1 LVQKRKGGITLPLC
15 SRPSAPGEITQRS
28 CAFYG
33 ARWMLA
39 PLEDAIHIVHG
50 PVGCAYYGGTVR
62 GRSFRVFST
71 ALEEKDIVFGGGK
84 RLIRTLKEAK
94 AIMPHARYIFV
105 YATCSTAIIGD
116 DIDSICKKMEKELG
130 CPVIFV
136 NCPGFKGDSQASGHR
151 IAFESLLNRLIGQGQ
166 RTEVGNYDVNI
177 IGDYNINGESMVLKS
192 LLEKMGIRVR
202 CIFTGHADYEGII
215 AAHRVRLNLLVCQSS
230 GRFLAEALQ
239 KRYGIAYLKVTF
251 LGPSQTMASLR
262 KIGQFLGLER
272 EAERVIATG
281 YKAIKPGLDRFL
293 PKLRGKRAALFF
305 GAARMA
311 SLIKALDDMGT
322 EVVFTGSQFGDLTTY
337 KETWQTVNPGTYI
350 IDDASEHD
358 LEHLLDELRPDV
370 FMGGIKE
377 QSLSHKFGIGFCLF
391 PQLKC
396 AGPYVGF
403 QGFLNFASSVH
414 NAVYAPVWKF
424 AKLNPNSS
432 PHSADRKP
440 RKSWFSCHCEAC
452 PPVPFVPS
460 LQLPGKPGVG
470 RRGGTTEAIS

>member
-1 LVQKRKGGITLPLC
+1 MSKRGHLVQKKHGDINLPFC
-15 SRPSAPGEITQRS
+15 SRPSTPGEITQRS

-39 PLEDAIHIVHG
+39 PLEDAIHVIHG
-50 PVGCAYYGGTVR
+50 PVGCASYGSTVR
-62 GRSFRVFST
+62 GRSFRLFST
-71 ALEEKDIVFGGGK
+71 ALEEKDIVFGGRK
-84 RLIRTLKEAK
+84 KLIETIKDAK

-116 DIDSICKKMEKELG
+116 DMDFICKDMEKDLG
-130 CPVIFV
+130 YPVIFV
-136 NCPGFKGDSQASGHR
+136 NCPGFIGDSQASGHR
-151 IAFESLLNRLIGQGQ
+151 IAFESILNRLIGQGE
-166 RTEVGNYDVNI
+166 RTEIGDYDVNI
-177 IGDYNINGESMVLKS
+177 IGDYNINNESKVLKS

-440 RKSWFSCHCEAC
+440 RKSWFSYHCE
-452 PPVPFVPS
+452 
-460 LQLPGKPGVG
+460 
-470 RRGGTTEAIS
+470 GGTTEAIS

>member
-1 LVQKRKGGITLPLC
+1 MKGCLNYNMGAHLVQKRKEGTNLPLC

-39 PLEDAIHIVHG
+39 PLEDAIHVVHG
-50 PVGCAYYGGTVR
+50 PVGCASYGSTVR

-71 ALEEKDIVFGGGK
+71 ALEEKDIVFGGRK
-84 RLIRTLKEAK
+84 RLIRTIKEAK
-94 AIMPHARYIFV
+94 AVMPHARYCFV

-116 DIDSICKKMEKELG
+116 DIENICKKMEKDLG

-151 IAFESLLNRLIGQGQ
+151 IAYESLLNRLIGQGK
-166 RTEVGNYDVNI
+166 RTDVGDYDVNI
-177 IGDYNINGESMVLKS
+177 IGDYNINGESKVLKS
-192 LLEKMGIRVR
+192 LLEEMGIRVR

-215 AAHRVRLNLLVCQSS
+215 AAHSVRLNLLICQSS

-239 KRYGIAYLKVTF
+239 KRYGIPYLKVTF

-262 KIGQFLGLER
+262 KIGQYFGLEAQ
-272 EAERVIATG
+272 AEKIIATG

-293 PKLRGKRAALFF
+293 PRLKGKRAALFF

-322 EVVFTGSQFGDLTTY
+322 DVVFTGSQFGDLTTY
-337 KETWQTVNPGTYI
+337 KEACQTVSPGTYI

-377 QSLSHKFGIGFCLF
+377 QYLSHKFGIGFCPF
-391 PQLKC
+391 PQLRR

-403 QGFLNFASSVH
+403 QGFLNFAGSVH
-414 NAVYAPVWKF
+414 NAVYAPVWKL
-424 AKLNPNSS
+424 ATQNL
-432 PHSADRKP
+432 
-440 RKSWFSCHCEAC
+440 
-452 PPVPFVPS
+452 
-460 LQLPGKPGVG
+460 
-470 RRGGTTEAIS
+470 